1 MAQLQRKPVQVPV
14 RSSGGAERAA
24 GNARAAADRFELDRA
39 LIQYHF
45 AVPARPGARRWR
57 AVGLLALLALAVAG
71 AIASV
76 AYAAG
81 LAAAGIAAGAVAA
94 LIGFGNWILNNI
106 IEL

>member
-1 MAQLQRKPVQVPV
+1 MAQLQRKPVP
-14 RSSGGAERAA
+14 SPASGAFDRDTGD
-24 GNARAAADRFELDRA
+24 ARAAADRFELDRA

-57 AVGLLALLALAVAG
+57 AAGLLTLGALAVAG

>member
-39 LIQYHF
+39 LIQFHF
-45 AVPARPGARRWR
+45 APARPGARRWR

-71 AIASV
+71 AIAGV